1 MFISRKRKK
10 EIRDRLEALYYKVV
24 IIFNIKKDVENLQEK
39 VKDLKIEQY
48 DLDCKVDLLKLDSA
62 VNSDLRTIFYDLA
75 SQELYELNSKL
86 QECWTVGC
94 ENKNEDIEYHNFYLL
109 YHGDKVKKIY
119 SDCSKVKFYKYGEE
133 EIKNDILRETYAFYV
148 SAKKLHENVED
159 IKNYINLI
167 GSFDHMEAEAKE
179 KDLLDKI
186 QEI

>member
-10 EIRDRLEALYYKVV
+10 EIRNRLEALYYKVGR
-24 IIFNIKKDVENLQEK
+24 IFNIEENVENLQEK

-86 QECWTVGC
+86 QECWTVRC
-94 ENKNEDIEYHNFYLL
+94 EIEDIKYHNFYLL
-109 YHGDKVKKIY
+109 YHGKRIKKIY
-119 SDCSKVKFYKYGEE
+119 SDYSKIKFYECGEE
-133 EIKNDILRETYAFYV
+133 EIKNDILREAYAFYV

>member
-1 MFISRKRKK
+1 MFILKK
-10 EIRDRLEALYYKVV
+10 TKKHIQDKIMALYHRTDK
-24 IIFNIKKDVENLQEK
+24 IFGIEKELGNLQK
-39 VKDLKIEQY
+39 QIKDLRINQC

-62 VNSDLRTIFYDLA
+62 VNSDLQTIFYDLTLK
-75 SQELYELNSKL
+75 ELIELNSKL
-86 QECWTVGC
+86 QEGWTVGC
-94 ENKNEDIEYHNFYLL
+94 ENEDIEYHNFYLL
-109 YHGDKVKKIY
+109 YHGKKVKKIY
-119 SDCSKVKFYKYGEE
+119 SDYSKVKFYECGEE
-133 EIKNDILRETYAFYV
+133 EIKNDILREAYAFYV

>member
-10 EIRDRLEALYYKVV
+10 EIRNRLEALYYKVGR
-24 IIFNIKKDVENLQEK
+24 IFNIEENVENLQEK

-86 QECWTVGC
+86 QESWTVGC
-94 ENKNEDIEYHNFYLL
+94 EIEDIEYHNFYLL
-109 YHGDKVKKIY
+109 YHGEKVKKIY
-119 SDCSKVKFYKYGEE
+119 SDYSKVKFYEYGKE
-133 EIKNDILRETYAFYV
+133 EIKNDILREAYTFYV

>member
-10 EIRDRLEALYYKVV
+10 EIRNRLEALYYKVGR
-24 IIFNIKKDVENLQEK
+24 IFNIEENVENLQEK

-48 DLDCKVDLLKLDSA
+48 DLDCKVDLLKLDST

-86 QECWTVGC
+86 QEGWTVGC

-109 YHGDKVKKIY
+109 YHGNKVKKIY
-119 SDCSKVKFYKYGEE
+119 SDCSKVKFYECGEE
-133 EIKNDILRETYAFYV
+133 KIKNDILREAYIFYI
-148 SAKKLHENVED
+148 SIKKLKEHTKD
-159 IKNYINLI
+159 IKDYINLI
-167 GSFDHMEAEAKE
+167 GSFDHIQAEAKE

>member
-10 EIRDRLEALYYKVV
+10 EIRDRLEALYYKVGR
-24 IIFNIKKDVENLQEK
+24 IFNIEKNVENLQEK

-86 QECWTVGC
+86 QEGWTVGC
-94 ENKNEDIEYHNFYLL
+94 ENEDIKYHNFYLL
-109 YHGDKVKKIY
+109 YHGKKVKKIY
-119 SDCSKVKFYKYGEE
+119 SDCSKVKFYECGEE
-133 EIKNDILRETYAFYV
+133 KIKNDILREAYV
-148 SAKKLHENVED
+148 LYISIKKLKEHTKD
-159 IKNYINLI
+159 IKDYIDLI
-167 GSFDHMEAEAKE
+167 GSFDHMQAEAKE